1 MINPA
6 AYTKFDSC
14 KNASEFIVKH
24 PDVYNVIRMMR
35 EMGCGVDMGSAYI
48 YATDSKSF
56 SEDFYRACRA
66 LNHNQRFMRRPMV
79 QRMIHEITEYH
90 VFNFQKAN

>member
-66 LNHNQRFMRRPMV
+66 LNHNRRMHAPPDGTAHDSRNHGIPRF
-79 QRMIHEITEYH
+79 QLSES
-90 VFNFQKAN
+90 

>member
-35 EMGCGVDMGSAYI
+35 EMGYGVDIWVPPTFMPLIPNLSAK
-48 YATDSKSF
+48 TF
-56 SEDFYRACRA
+56 TA
-66 LNHNQRFMRRPMV
+66 LAAP
-79 QRMIHEITEYH
+79 
-90 VFNFQKAN
+90 

>member
-24 PDVYNVIRMMR
+24 PDVYNIIRMMR

-48 YATDSKSF
+48 FMPLIPNLSAKTF
-56 SEDFYRACRA
+56 TA
-66 LNHNQRFMRRPMV
+66 LAAP
-79 QRMIHEITEYH
+79 
-90 VFNFQKAN
+90 